1 MLLHFN
7 IIRGEELPRKVT
19 LVNRKRD
26 YRGGDCHHG
35 RENTNRAQ
43 KRSISN
49 KPNQTSS
56 SKPRQ
61 LVSFVNFHIDSCH
74 AQLNSSQDKLKDFF
88 LHFFFLF

>member
-35 RENTNRAQ
+35 RENTNREQ
-43 KRSISN
+43 KEAS
-49 KPNQTSS
+49 QT
-56 SKPRQ
+56 
-61 LVSFVNFHIDSCH
+61 N
-74 AQLNSSQDKLKDFF
+74 
-88 LHFFFLF
+88 